1 MLRGRETCSGCER
14 RRAVVKKKDE
24 CIGFDM
30 IVSHQSGNAQEKVK
44 YRTGALGHGQGSR
57 YDIWE
62 STPYM

>member
-1 MLRGRETCSGCER
+1 M
-14 RRAVVKKKDE
+14 VKKKDE

-62 STPYM
+62 STPYV